1 MSSPGRRSWLSAGT
15 FTSDSGDGRPAWI
28 PSLRLFVVPEPKH
41 PGPIRPGVPPGALA
55 NTEGRSPG
63 PLQQLQNYA
72 LATRREHN
80 WSVVAS
86 PSTRT
91 AFYSSAPGDHA
102 AQHRVGCDDCVTSMP
117 TPIPTTKPT
126 TTPATRSRRSR
137 TTWTRSSRCSRPV
150 IVLLLIG
157 AARPRARRGAPSP
170 PLPTLPPFV
179 RHA

>member
-1 MSSPGRRSWLSAGT
+1 MTLQPPDGSNGKYSTRCAAWSSRRCPTTMSSPGRRSWLSAGT

-28 PSLRLFVVPEPKH
+28 PSPRLFVVPEPKH

-91 AFYSSAPGDHA
+91 A
-102 AQHRVGCDDCVTSMP
+102 
-117 TPIPTTKPT
+117 I
-126 TTPATRSRRSR
+126 
-137 TTWTRSSRCSRPV
+137 
-150 IVLLLIG
+150 LLLSTR
-157 AARPRARRGAPSP
+157 RPRSTAPRR
-170 PLPTLPPFV
+170 LRRL
-179 RHA
+179 RHVHAYAYTDDKADDNVGDS